1 MEKLTRRK
9 FVKNCSLLVASASL
23 LSVLG
28 CNKAKKQ
35 PQFHVGAMDG
45 STGLKNKPEEMFKAC
60 AEIGMEGIQLGGNS
74 VKSSVFIKD
83 EDIAKFLELSKKYN
97 ISLPSVCAG
106 GLNAAPLFVL
116 PNGVEHIKKAVDA
129 SVKLGA
135 KNILVPSFG
144 PANFRDK
151 TSHRVSA
158 ENIKAYSAKMKEA
171 TSYAK
176 DKGIT
181 LSMENAF
188 CADDN
193 IAIINEVGL
202 DNLKVYVDTMNLEY
216 YGWKAPQ
223 EISKL
228 KNLIGEVHLKSLGHA
243 HDSVNS
249 KPLDMPACIDEIIKA
264 NYQGWLIFE
273 HHAFKP
279 NDKFP
284 TAMDCMKY
292 NIAYVK
298 KSKFFKA

>member
-1 MEKLTRRK
+1 MKNLTRRK
-9 FVKNCSLLVASASL
+9 FLKDCSLFVASASL
-23 LSVLG
+23 FGVVG
-28 CNKAKKQ
+28 CNKQSPKFK
-35 PQFHVGAMDG
+35 VGAMDA
-45 STGLKNKPEEMFKAC
+45 STGLNKKPEEMFKAC
-60 AEIGMEGIQLGGNS
+60 AEIGMEGIQLSGAS
-74 VKSSVFIKD
+74 VKSGIFIKD

-97 ISLPSVCAG
+97 VAISSVCAG
-106 GLNAAPLFVL
+106 GLNVAPLFIL

-129 SVKLGA
+129 SAKLGA

-151 TSHRVSA
+151 KTFRVSA
-158 ENIKAYSAKMKEA
+158 ENIKAYSAKIKEGVL
-171 TSYAK
+171 YAK

-181 LSMENAF
+181 ISMENAF

-249 KPLDMPACIDEIIKA
+249 KPLDMSACIDEIIKA

-273 HHAFKP
+273 HHAFKKSE
-279 NDKFP
+279 KFP
-284 TAMDCMKY
+284 TAIDCMKY

-298 KSKFFKA
+298 NSKFFKA